1 MNPGNI
7 IFEALEI
14 FKLVLPFMFFG
25 LFLASLIR
33 LSPYFKHIGLP
44 MSRLASTSN
53 LSAECSTV
61 LTMFFVNNWATL
73 AMLSDFY
80 RKKLVSEKEVIVTM
94 LVGFFPKGV
103 HVTVFFMA
111 PIAIPVLGLSVGGVY
126 ILMELLIYLGITAV
140 GIGLGRLWLYP
151 QMPGEFEAGNREAT
165 AWPERLKISLKE
177 SVAQFKKIVVVLIP
191 TVIVVLLLL
200 DLGMLDP
207 ITEACAPLL
216 ESVGL
221 PSSSMIV
228 IAASLMSQMAA
239 IGAVGT
245 LLGSGLLSPLHCL
258 ILLFMAHFLHMGIG
272 CIRLG
277 LPMNISLFGRSL
289 GLKTTLITYSM
300 LELGT
305 ALVIFSLAGCSDRV
319 QMVLLNNF

>member
-1 MNPGNI
+1 VSPSNI
-7 IFEALEI
+7 ISTIFEALEI

-44 MSRLASTSN
+44 MSRLASISN
-53 LSAECSTV
+53 LPAECSTV

-80 RKKLVSEKEVIVTM
+80 QKKLVSEKEVIVTM
-94 LVGFFPKGV
+94 LVGFLPKGV

-111 PIAIPVLGLSVGGVY
+111 PIAIPVLGLSIGGAY
-126 ILMELLIYLGITAV
+126 ILIELSIYLAITAV
-140 GIGLGRLWLYP
+140 GIGLGKLWFSP
-151 QMPGEFEAGNREAT
+151 RAPREFEERYHDVSP
-165 AWPERLKISLKE
+165 WLERLKISLKE
-177 SVAQFKKIVVVLIP
+177 SVAQFKKIIVVFVP

-200 DLGMLDP
+200 DLGLLET
-207 ITEACAPLL
+207 ITEDLGPILN
-216 ESVGL
+216 SVGL

-228 IAASLMSQMAA
+228 IAASFMSQMAA

-245 LLGSGLLSPLHCL
+245 LLGSGLISPLHCL
-258 ILLFMAHFLHMGIG
+258 ILLFMAHFLHIGIG
-272 CIRLG
+272 SIRLG
-277 LPMNISLFGRSL
+277 LPMNLSLFGKSL
-289 GLKTTLITYSM
+289 GLKATLITYSM

-305 ALVIFSLAGCSDRV
+305 AFVIFSLVG
-319 QMVLLNNF
+319 LL